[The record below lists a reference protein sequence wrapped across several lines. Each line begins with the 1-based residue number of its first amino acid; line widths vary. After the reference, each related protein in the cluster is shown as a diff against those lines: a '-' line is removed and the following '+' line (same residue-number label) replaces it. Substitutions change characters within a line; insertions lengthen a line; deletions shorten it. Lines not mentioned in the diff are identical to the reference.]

1 MKKTQF
7 KTDIHQIFLLTKRNF
22 SDWDKNPRIWMTFAL
37 GFVLCLMLTNQILEQ
52 AQTFQT
58 PVQMFEPLI
67 WTFGDAQSVMLSSLL
82 LLLLFADMPFV
93 NQMTPYWLIRTKR
106 SVWMASQ
113 ILYVILSTCLYTVFL
128 CLTELLIA
136 SPWAYVGNVW
146 SQTAASIGYG
156 SNNHLTVPVSIKTM
170 EMTTPYK
177 CAICVVF
184 LMSDKLRSE
193 KDIKNRFGLKIL
205 AVLNLQKG
213 RAGGVVGAL
222 LINLYGILLTP
233 DIFQKVFHLG
243 GGLSYRANILCGW
256 LSPLNHAT
264 FPMHNFGY
272 DNLPSLKE
280 TFLIFGSILTIL
292 VFLSTRQMKRYNF
305 PFSQV
310 DES

>member
-1 MKKTQF
+1 MSDVDKSDF
-7 KTDIHQIFLLTKRNF
+7 RAGTDIPDTGANVRATDLDL
-22 SDWDKNPRIWMTFAL
+22 
-37 GFVLCLMLTNQILEQ
+37 
-52 AQTFQT
+52 
-58 PVQMFEPLI
+58 
-67 WTFGDAQSVMLSSLL
+67 GDAQSVMLSSFSAVIICRYAFCKSDDALL
-82 LLLLFADMPFV
+82 ADPD
-93 NQMTPYWLIRTKR
+93 KR

-184 LMSDKLRSE
+184 LMLFYSLFITSVM
-193 KDIKNRFGLKIL
+193 L
-205 AVLNLQKG
+205 VLNLQKG

-272 DNLPSLKE
+272 DYLPQIK
-280 TFLIFGSILTIL
+280 ISILLFLAVICIL
-292 VFLSTRQMKRYNF
+292 LFISRNVSKRYNF
-305 PFSQV
+305 TFSQV

>member
-136 SPWAYVGNVW
+136 SPW
-146 SQTAASIGYG
+146 
-156 SNNHLTVPVSIKTM
+156 KCM
-170 EMTTPYK
+170 E
-177 CAICVVF
+177 
-184 LMSDKLRSE
+184 
-193 KDIKNRFGLKIL
+193 
-205 AVLNLQKG
+205 
-213 RAGGVVGAL
+213 
-222 LINLYGILLTP
+222 P
-233 DIFQKVFHLG
+233 DCCKHWIWK
-243 GGLSYRANILCGW
+243 
-256 LSPLNHAT
+256 
-264 FPMHNFGY
+264 
-272 DNLPSLKE
+272 
-280 TFLIFGSILTIL
+280 
-292 VFLSTRQMKRYNF
+292 
-305 PFSQV
+305 
-310 DES
+310 

>member
-1 MKKTQF
+1 M
-7 KTDIHQIFLLTKRNF
+7 
-22 SDWDKNPRIWMTFAL
+22 
-37 GFVLCLMLTNQILEQ
+37 
-52 AQTFQT
+52 
-58 PVQMFEPLI
+58 
-67 WTFGDAQSVMLSSLL
+67 
-82 LLLLFADMPFV
+82 
-93 NQMTPYWLIRTKR
+93 
-106 SVWMASQ
+106 
-113 ILYVILSTCLYTVFL
+113 ILSTCLYTVFL

-184 LMSDKLRSE
+184 LMLFYSLFITSVM
-193 KDIKNRFGLKIL
+193 L
-205 AVLNLQKG
+205 VLNLQKG

-222 LINLYGILLTP
+222 LINLYG
-233 DIFQKVFHLG
+233 
-243 GGLSYRANILCGW
+243 W

-272 DNLPSLKE
+272 DYLPQIK
-280 TFLIFGSILTIL
+280 ISILLFLAVICIL
-292 VFLSTRQMKRYNF
+292 LFISRKCIKRYNF
-305 PFSQV
+305 TFSQV

>member
-58 PVQMFEPLI
+58 PVQMFEPL
-67 WTFGDAQSVMLSSLL
+67 
-82 LLLLFADMPFV
+82 
-93 NQMTPYWLIRTKR
+93 
-106 SVWMASQ
+106 

-184 LMSDKLRSE
+184 LMLFYSLFITSVM
-193 KDIKNRFGLKIL
+193 L
-205 AVLNLQKG
+205 VLNLQKG

-272 DNLPSLKE
+272 DYLPQIK
-280 TFLIFGSILTIL
+280 ISILLFLAVICIL
-292 VFLSTRQMKRYNF
+292 LFISRKCIKRYNF
-305 PFSQV
+305 TFSQV

>member
-177 CAICVVF
+177 CTDGKSRRRCWRT
-184 LMSDKLRSE
+184 LDKSLWNSSDSGYFSKS
-193 KDIKNRFGLKIL
+193 FSSGW
-205 AVLNLQKG
+205 
-213 RAGGVVGAL
+213 RA
-222 LINLYGILLTP
+222 
-233 DIFQKVFHLG
+233 
-243 GGLSYRANILCGW
+243 
-256 LSPLNHAT
+256 
-264 FPMHNFGY
+264 
-272 DNLPSLKE
+272 
-280 TFLIFGSILTIL
+280 
-292 VFLSTRQMKRYNF
+292 FLSGKYSLRMVITLKSRNI
-305 PFSQV
+305 SNA
-310 DES
+310 

>member
-82 LLLLFADMPFV
+82 VLLLFADMPFV

-113 ILYVILSTCLYTVFL
+113 ILYVILATCLYTVFL

-184 LMSDKLRSE
+184 LMLFYSLFITSVM
-193 KDIKNRFGLKIL
+193 L
-205 AVLNLQKG
+205 VLNLQKG

-272 DNLPSLKE
+272 DYLPQIK
-280 TFLIFGSILTIL
+280 ISILLFLAVICIL
-292 VFLSTRQMKRYNF
+292 LFISRKCIKRYNF
-305 PFSQV
+305 TFSQV

>member
-1 MKKTQF
+1 MRSLCAF
-7 KTDIHQIFLLTKRNF
+7 HPFYCCYYLQI
-22 SDWDKNPRIWMTFAL
+22 
-37 GFVLCLMLTNQILEQ
+37 C
-52 AQTFQT
+52 
-58 PVQMFEPLI
+58 
-67 WTFGDAQSVMLSSLL
+67 LL
-82 LLLLFADMPFV
+82 L

-184 LMSDKLRSE
+184 LMLFYSLFITSVM
-193 KDIKNRFGLKIL
+193 L
-205 AVLNLQKG
+205 VLNLQKG

-243 GGLSYRANILCGW
+243 GGA
-256 LSPLNHAT
+256 
-264 FPMHNFGY
+264 
-272 DNLPSLKE
+272 
-280 TFLIFGSILTIL
+280 
-292 VFLSTRQMKRYNF
+292 FLSGKYSLRMVITLKSRNI
-305 PFSQV
+305 SNA
-310 DES
+310 

>member
-1 MKKTQF
+1 MIKIAIVDDEEQTREQILRTLKENIQKQHEVEIKLYASGESF
-7 KTDIHQIFLLTKRNF
+7 FEEIQKGEAADILFTDIQLQQLDGVELGKLVRRLCPDIYIVFIT
-22 SDWDKNPRIWMTFAL
+22 SYEEYAAESYRIEAY
-37 GFVLCLMLTNQILEQ
+37 QYILKQDLE
-52 AQTFQT
+52 F
-58 PVQMFEPLI
+58 
-67 WTFGDAQSVMLSSLL
+67 
-82 LLLLFADMPFV
+82 
-93 NQMTPYWLIRTKR
+93 R
-106 SVWMASQ
+106 
-113 ILYVILSTCLYTVFL
+113 
-128 CLTELLIA
+128 ELLIA

-184 LMSDKLRSE
+184 LMLFYSLF
-193 KDIKNRFGLKIL
+193 ITLVML
-205 AVLNLQKG
+205 VLNLQKG

-233 DIFQKVFHLG
+233 DIFQKIFHLG
-243 GGLSYRANILCGW
+243 GGLSYRANVLCGW

-272 DNLPSLKE
+272 DYLPQIK
-280 TFLIFGSILTIL
+280 TSILLFLAGICIL
-292 VFLSTRQMKRYNF
+292 LFISRKCIKRYNF
-305 PFSQV
+305 TFSQV

>member
-1 MKKTQF
+1 
-7 KTDIHQIFLLTKRNF
+7 
-22 SDWDKNPRIWMTFAL
+22 MTFAL

-52 AQTFQT
+52 AQTFRT

-67 WTFGDAQSVMLSSLL
+67 STFGDAQSVMLSSLL

-113 ILYVILSTCLYTVFL
+113 ILYVILATCLYTVFL

-184 LMSDKLRSE
+184 LMLLFVIYYFRHAC
-193 KDIKNRFGLKIL
+193 IKSTE
-205 AVLNLQKG
+205 G

-233 DIFQKVFHLG
+233 DIFQKFSSG
-243 GGLSYRANILCGW
+243 WRA
-256 LSPLNHAT
+256 
-264 FPMHNFGY
+264 
-272 DNLPSLKE
+272 
-280 TFLIFGSILTIL
+280 
-292 VFLSTRQMKRYNF
+292 FLSGKYSLRMVITLKSRNI
-305 PFSQV
+305 SNA
-310 DES
+310 